1 MDITALTNVTIEA
14 VSQVLGADYMTADD
28 DGTIVALDNAKL
40 VDIGTSIENME
51 SGVENF
57 TKALIDQLAKI
68 YIISD
73 RYKAD
78 LPDIFVDSFEWGGF
92 VECVQFNLSK
102 VINDPMFSLVDGQ
115 SYATEEHTFYKP
127 SVNVKIFQ
135 ERKAIALPWSIAR
148 EQVMTAFKSIDE
160 LNSFVSG
167 IQVNVENTT
176 DIILEVYAHMLLSTA
191 VAISD
196 KATNT
201 SVHLITEYNA
211 ETGETETS
219 PTVLLQDE
227 AFLAWVSRRIKDIRR
242 NISKMTAAFNDGTV
256 PTFTP
261 AGRDKMVLIGKFVD
275 AIKFNLRADTYHE
288 DLVGFGDY
296 KELAFWQG
304 HYLEGDDTQSPA
316 IPDTDFTFDNV
327 TLIDIA
333 ADSTGKLG
341 IGKNEVKIDNVVGLI
356 YDQRAIGLC
365 PYRVKVTSNYTA
377 SADFTTYWKHL
388 LLNYI
393 VNSSFNMVA
402 LIMD

>member
-1 MDITALTNVTIEA
+1 MTVEQLTSVTIEA

-28 DGTIVALDNAKL
+28 GGTIQALDNAKL
-40 VDIGTSIENME
+40 IDIGTDIEHME
-51 SGVENF
+51 NGVENF
-57 TKALIDQLAKI
+57 TKSLIDQLARL

-73 RYKAD
+73 RYTAD

-92 VECVQFNLSK
+92 IESVQFDLST

-115 SYATEEHTFYKP
+115 SYADEEHTFYKP

-135 ERKAIALPWSIAR
+135 ERKAIALPWSVAR
-148 EQVMTAFKSIDE
+148 EQVMSAFKSIDE

-176 DIILEVYAHMLLSTA
+176 DIILEMYTHVLLSTA

-196 KATNT
+196 KATKT
-201 SVHLITEYNA
+201 SVHLVTEYNA
-211 ETGETETS
+211 ETGETETD
-219 PTVLLQDE
+219 PTVLLQDQ
-227 AFLAWVSRRIKDIRR
+227 AFLSWASRRIKDIRR
-242 NISKMTAAFNDGTV
+242 NIGKMTKSFNDGSV
-256 PTFTP
+256 ATFTP
-261 AGRDKMVLIGKFVD
+261 SGRDKLVMIGKFVD

-296 KELAFWQG
+296 SEIAFWQG
-304 HYLEGDDTQSPA
+304 HYLEGDDQQSPA
-316 IPDTDFTFDNV
+316 IPDTDFTFNNV

-333 ADSTGKLG
+333 ADSTEKLG
-341 IGKNEVKIDNVVGLI
+341 IGKNEVKIENVVGLI
-356 YDQRAIGLC
+356 YDRRAVGLC
-365 PYRVKVTSNYTA
+365 PYKTKVTASYTA

-393 VNSSFNMVA
+393 VNSGFNMVA